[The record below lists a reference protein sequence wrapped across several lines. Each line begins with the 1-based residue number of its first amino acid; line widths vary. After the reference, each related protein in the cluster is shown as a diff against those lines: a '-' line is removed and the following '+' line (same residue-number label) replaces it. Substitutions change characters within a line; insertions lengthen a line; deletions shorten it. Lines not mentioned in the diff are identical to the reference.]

1 MATSGRPVDAD
12 YSTLNRYEVTEKGS
26 KVAILALGDFY
37 TLGEETAELL
47 KKSGIHVT
55 LINPRFITGLDSEL
69 LENLKAEH
77 SMVVTLED
85 GVLDGGFGE
94 KIARF
99 YGASDIKTLNF
110 GLKKEFLDR
119 YNVEDVLKANHL
131 TPEQIAEDIQA
142 VM

>member
-85 GVLDGGFGE
+85 GVLDVV
-94 KIARF
+94 
-99 YGASDIKTLNF
+99 SV
-110 GLKKEFLDR
+110 KKSHVFT
-119 YNVEDVLKANHL
+119 VLRISR
-131 TPEQIAEDIQA
+131 P
-142 VM
+142 